1 MAKLALIRL
10 RSGIRAR
17 GEVRDTLAM
26 LRLHRIN
33 HLVIVD
39 DTPSYR
45 GMIQKVKDY
54 ITWGEIDKDTLVKLL
69 RKRGRLVG
77 NKPIT
82 DEYVKEKLGMSIEE
96 FAEKVI
102 NGEMKLRDLPNI
114 KPVFRLHPPRGGL
127 KGSKKRSFKEG
138 GALGYRGEKIN
149 DLIERML

>member
-39 DTPSYR
+39 DNPSYR

-54 ITWGEIDKDTLVKLL
+54 ITWGEIDKETLVKLL

-82 DEYVKEKLGMSIEE
+82 DEYVREKLGMTIEE

-127 KGSKKRSFKEG
+127 KGSKKRTFKEG

-149 DLIERML
+149 ELIERML

>member
-10 RSGIRAR
+10 RSGIRAK

-26 LRLHRIN
+26 LRLHRVN
-33 HLVIVD
+33 HLVLVD
-39 DTPSYR
+39 DNPSYK
-45 GMIQKVKDY
+45 GMVQKVKDY
-54 ITWGEIDKDTLVKLL
+54 ITWGEIDKETLVKLL

-82 DEYVKEKLGMSIEE
+82 DEYVREKLGMSIDE
-96 FAEKVI
+96 FAEKVV
-102 NGEMKLRDLPNI
+102 NGEMRLTDLPNI

-127 KGSKKRSFKEG
+127 KGTKKRSFREG

>member
-39 DTPSYR
+39 DTPSYK
-45 GMIQKVKDY
+45 GMVQKVKDY
-54 ITWGEIDKDTLVKLL
+54 ITWGEINKETLAELI

-77 NKPIT
+77 NKPVT
-82 DEYVKEKLGMSIEE
+82 EEYVKEKLGMTIDE
-96 FAEKVI
+96 FAEKVV
-102 NGEMKLRDLPNI
+102 NGEMKLTDLPNI

-127 KGSKKRSFKEG
+127 KGSKKRTFKEG

-149 DLIERML
+149 ELIERML

>member
-10 RSGIRAR
+10 RSGIRAK

-33 HLVIVD
+33 HLVIID
-39 DTPSYR
+39 DTPSYK
-45 GMIQKVKDY
+45 GMVQKVKDY
-54 ITWGEIDKDTLVKLL
+54 ITWGEIDKETLAKLL
-69 RKRGRLVG
+69 RKRGRLIG
-77 NKPIT
+77 NKPVT
-82 DEYVKEKLGMSIEE
+82 EEYVQEKLGMGIDE
-96 FAEKVI
+96 FAEKVVK
-102 NGEMKLRDLPNI
+102 GEMKLTDLPNI

-149 DLIERML
+149 ELIERML

>member
-17 GEVRDTLAM
+17 GDVRDTLAM

-33 HLVIVD
+33 HLVLVD
-39 DTPSYR
+39 DNPSYK
-45 GMIQKVKDY
+45 GMVQKVKDY
-54 ITWGEIDKDTLVKLL
+54 ITWGEINAETLAELL
-69 RKRGRLVG
+69 RKRGRLLG
-77 NKPIT
+77 NRPIT
-82 DEYVKEKLGMSIEE
+82 DDYVKEKLGMTIEE
-96 FAEKVI
+96 FAQKVVA
-102 NGEMKLRDLPNI
+102 GEMKLTDLPNI

-138 GALGYRGEKIN
+138 GALGYRGERIN

>member
-10 RSGIRAR
+10 RSGIRAK

-33 HLVIVD
+33 HLVLVD
-39 DTPSYR
+39 DTPSYK
-45 GMIQKVKDY
+45 GMVQKVKDY
-54 ITWGEIDKDTLVKLL
+54 VTWGEIDKGTLAALI
-69 RKRGRLVG
+69 RKRGRLIG
-77 NKPIT
+77 NRPVT
-82 DEYVKEKLGMSIEE
+82 DEYTQEKLGMSIDE
-96 FAEKVI
+96 FAEKVV
-102 NGEMKLRDLPNI
+102 NGEMKLTDLPNI

-149 DLIERML
+149 GLIERML

>member
-1 MAKLALIRL
+1 LALIRL

-39 DTPSYR
+39 DNPSYR

-54 ITWGEIDKDTLVKLL
+54 ITWGEIDKETLVKLL

-82 DEYVKEKLGMSIEE
+82 DEYVQEKLGMTIEE

-127 KGSKKRSFKEG
+127 RGSKKRSFKEG

-149 DLIERML
+149 ELIERML

>member
-1 MAKLALIRL
+1 M
-10 RSGIRAR
+10 
-17 GEVRDTLAM
+17 EVRDTLAM

-54 ITWGEIDKDTLVKLL
+54 ITWGEIDKETLAKLL
-69 RKRGRLVG
+69 RKRGRLIG

-82 DEYVKEKLGMSIEE
+82 DEYVKEKLGMTIEE
-96 FAEKVI
+96 FAEKVV

-149 DLIERML
+149 ELIERML

>member
-10 RSGIRAR
+10 RSGIRAK

-33 HLVIVD
+33 HLVLVD
-39 DTPSYR
+39 ENPSYN
-45 GMIQKVKDY
+45 GMVQKVKDY
-54 ITWGEIDKDTLVKLL
+54 ITWGEINAETLAALI
-69 RKRGRLVG
+69 RKRGRLIG
-77 NKPIT
+77 NRPVT
-82 DEYVKEKLGMSIEE
+82 DDYVREKLGMTIDE
-96 FAEKVI
+96 FAKKVVE
-102 NGEMKLRDLPNI
+102 GEMKLTDLPNL

>member
-149 DLIERML
+149 ELIERML

>member
-1 MAKLALIRL
+1 MTKLALIRL

-39 DTPSYR
+39 DTPSYK

-54 ITWGEIDKDTLVKLL
+54 ITWGEIDKETLAKLL
-69 RKRGRLVG
+69 RKRGRLIG
-77 NKPIT
+77 NRPIT
-82 DEYVKEKLGMSIEE
+82 DEYVQEKLGMTIDE
-96 FAEKVI
+96 FAEKVV

-127 KGSKKRSFKEG
+127 KGSKKRSFREG

-149 DLIERML
+149 ELIERML

>member
-54 ITWGEIDKDTLVKLL
+54 ITWGEIDKETLVKLL

-82 DEYVKEKLGMSIEE
+82 DEYVQEKLGMTIEE

-149 DLIERML
+149 ELIERML

>member
-10 RSGIRAR
+10 RSGIRAK

-33 HLVIVD
+33 HLVLVD
-39 DTPSYR
+39 DNPSYK
-45 GMIQKVKDY
+45 GMVQKVKDY
-54 ITWGEIDKDTLVKLL
+54 ITWGEIDKETLAALI
-69 RKRGRLVG
+69 RKRGRLIG

-82 DEYVKEKLGMSIEE
+82 DEYVKEKLGMTIDE
-96 FAEKVI
+96 FAEKVV
-102 NGEMKLRDLPNI
+102 NGEMKLTDLPNI

-127 KGSKKRSFKEG
+127 KGTKKRSFKEG

-149 DLIERML
+149 ELIERML

>member
-33 HLVIVD
+33 HLVLVD
-39 DTPSYR
+39 DNPSYK
-45 GMIQKVKDY
+45 GMVQKVKDY
-54 ITWGEIDKDTLVKLL
+54 ITWGEIDAETLAKLI
-69 RKRGRLVG
+69 RKRGRLIG

-82 DEYVKEKLGMSIEE
+82 DEYVKEKLGMTIDE
-96 FAEKVI
+96 FAKKVVD
-102 NGEMKLRDLPNI
+102 GEMKLTDLPNI

-138 GALGYRGEKIN
+138 GALGYRGERIN

>member
-10 RSGIRAR
+10 RSGIRAK

-33 HLVIVD
+33 HLVLID
-39 DTPSYR
+39 DTPSYK
-45 GMIQKVKDY
+45 GMVQKVKDY
-54 ITWGEIDKDTLVKLL
+54 ITWGEIDKETLAKLI
-69 RKRGRLVG
+69 RKRGRLIG
-77 NKPIT
+77 NRPVT
-82 DEYVKEKLGMSIEE
+82 DEYVQEKLGMTIDE
-96 FAEKVI
+96 FAEKVV
-102 NGEMKLRDLPNI
+102 NGEMKLTDLPNI

-149 DLIERML
+149 ELIERML

>member
-54 ITWGEIDKDTLVKLL
+54 ITWGEIDKETLVKLL

>member
-33 HLVIVD
+33 HLVLVD

-45 GMIQKVKDY
+45 GMVQKVKDY
-54 ITWGEIDKDTLVKLL
+54 ITWGEIDKETLAKLI
-69 RKRGRLVG
+69 RKRGRLIG
-77 NKPIT
+77 NKPVT
-82 DEYVKEKLGMSIEE
+82 DEYVKEKLGMTIEE
-96 FAEKVI
+96 FAEKVV
-102 NGEMKLRDLPNI
+102 NGEMKLTDLPNI

-127 KGSKKRSFKEG
+127 KGSKKRSFREG

-149 DLIERML
+149 ELIERML

>member
-54 ITWGEIDKDTLVKLL
+54 ITWGEIDKETLVKLL

-82 DEYVKEKLGMSIEE
+82 DEYVQEKLGMSLEE

-149 DLIERML
+149 ELIERML

>member
-10 RSGIRAR
+10 RSGIRAK

-33 HLVIVD
+33 HLVIID
-39 DTPSYR
+39 DNPSYK
-45 GMIQKVKDY
+45 GMVQKVKDY
-54 ITWGEIDKDTLVKLL
+54 ITWGEIDKETLAKLL
-69 RKRGRLVG
+69 RKRGRLIG

-82 DEYVKEKLGMSIEE
+82 EEYVQEKLGMGIDE
-96 FAEKVI
+96 FAEKVV
-102 NGEMKLRDLPNI
+102 NGEMKLTDLPNI

-149 DLIERML
+149 ELIERML

>member
-33 HLVIVD
+33 HLVLVD
-39 DTPSYR
+39 DNPSYK
-45 GMIQKVKDY
+45 GMVQKVKDY
-54 ITWGEIDKDTLVKLL
+54 ITWGEINAETLAALI
-69 RKRGRLVG
+69 RKRGRLIG
-77 NKPIT
+77 NRPIT
-82 DEYVKEKLGMSIEE
+82 DEYVKEKLGMTIDE
-96 FAEKVI
+96 FAKKVVD
-102 NGEMKLRDLPNI
+102 GEMKLTDLPNI

>member
-33 HLVIVD
+33 HLVLVD
-39 DTPSYR
+39 DNPSYK
-45 GMIQKVKDY
+45 GMVQKVKDY
-54 ITWGEIDKDTLVKLL
+54 ITWGEIDKETLAKLL
-69 RKRGRLVG
+69 RKRGRLIG
-77 NKPIT
+77 NRPIT
-82 DEYVKEKLGMSIEE
+82 DEYVKEKLGMTIEE
-96 FAEKVI
+96 FAEKVV
-102 NGEMKLRDLPNI
+102 NGEMKLTDLPNI

-138 GALGYRGEKIN
+138 GALGYRGERIN

>member
-10 RSGIRAR
+10 RSGIRAK

-33 HLVIVD
+33 HLVLVD
-39 DTPSYR
+39 DNPSYK
-45 GMIQKVKDY
+45 GMVQKVKDY
-54 ITWGEIDKDTLVKLL
+54 ITWGEIDKETLAALI
-69 RKRGRLVG
+69 RKRGRLIG

-82 DEYVKEKLGMSIEE
+82 DEYVKEKLGMTIDE
-96 FAEKVI
+96 FAEKVV
-102 NGEMKLRDLPNI
+102 NGEMKLTDLPNI

-149 DLIERML
+149 ELIERML

>member
-39 DTPSYR
+39 DNPSYR

-54 ITWGEIDKDTLVKLL
+54 ITWGEIDKETLVKLL

-82 DEYVKEKLGMSIEE
+82 DEYVQEKLGMSLEE

-127 KGSKKRSFKEG
+127 KGSKKRTFKEG

-149 DLIERML
+149 ELIERML

>member
-10 RSGIRAR
+10 RSGIRAK

-54 ITWGEIDKDTLVKLL
+54 ITWGEIDKETLVKLL

-82 DEYVKEKLGMSIEE
+82 DEYVREKLGMSIEE

-127 KGSKKRSFKEG
+127 KGSKKRTFKEG

-149 DLIERML
+149 ELIERML